1 MLQGQSP
8 LRATK
13 CWLPCFGSQPETD
26 LSMRRGGLASKAV
39 RRRPQVGRLI
49 GLFLWS
55 PEAVLGAVKMVSS
68 LNFL

>member
-1 MLQGQSP
+1 
-8 LRATK
+8 
-13 CWLPCFGSQPETD
+13 
-26 LSMRRGGLASKAV
+26 MRRGGLASKAV